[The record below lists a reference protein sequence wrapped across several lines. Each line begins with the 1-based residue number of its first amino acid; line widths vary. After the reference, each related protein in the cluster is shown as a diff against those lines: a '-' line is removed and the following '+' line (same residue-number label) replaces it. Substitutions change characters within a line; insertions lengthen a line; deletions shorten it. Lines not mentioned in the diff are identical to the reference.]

1 MKSYDATERNEVD
14 LYLLA
19 GKDFHNT
26 VLTEEKQLVGQYSI
40 SLVVS
45 IGKDFYVYSFIP

>member
-1 MKSYDATERNEVD
+1 MMPLKEEAD